1 MRRLSLLALTAIL
14 AATTAAP
21 APALAKRVEVTRFHT
36 AESLAA
42 LDGRPVAVVA
52 APGMDDSSLE
62 NRVWLTAVEQALAGA
77 GFPTGT
83 ANPAQVKA
91 EVRVEWRSWKP
102 ERERGGVSVGVGGS
116 TGGYGSGVGL
126 GIGINLGGGPA
137 ELTETTLSVTLRDEL
152 TGQSLWEGRA
162 VQTVKASS
170 KAADAD
176 VAADK
181 LAKALFAG
189 FPGRSGDTISVK

>member
-1 MRRLSLLALTAIL
+1 MRRLSLLAVTALL
-14 AATTAAP
+14 AAATAAP

-42 LDGRPVAVVA
+42 LDRRAVAVVA
-52 APGMDDSSLE
+52 APGMGDNSLE
-62 NRVWLTAVEQALAGA
+62 NRVWLAAVEQALGGA
-77 GFPTGT
+77 GFP
-83 ANPAQVKA
+83 ASVSIPPQVTA
-91 EVRVEWRSWKP
+91 EVRVERRSWKP

-137 ELTETTLSVTLRDEL
+137 EQMETTLSVTLRDQA

-162 VQTVKASS
+162 VQTVKAKS
-170 KAADAD
+170 KDADAD